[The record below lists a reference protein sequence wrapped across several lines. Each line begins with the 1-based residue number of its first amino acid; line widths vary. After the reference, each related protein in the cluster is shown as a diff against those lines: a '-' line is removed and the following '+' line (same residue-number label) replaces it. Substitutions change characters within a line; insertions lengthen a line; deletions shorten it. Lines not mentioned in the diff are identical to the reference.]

1 MRIDTVSIVVAI
13 GEEVWRW
20 IAKRKRIDVVTC
32 LQEQKEA
39 REEEYSKKN
48 KKKGLPDF
56 NYRAKV
62 FVEDEGEEVTP
73 IKLGDDANF
82 WLSVAA
88 VASADEDEDVE
99 EVLEDNFSEYEM

>member
-48 KKKGLPDF
+48 RKKGLPDF
-56 NYRAKV
+56 NHRAKV

-88 VASADEDEDVE
+88 LASAGEDDVE

>member
-48 KKKGLPDF
+48 RKKGLPDF

-82 WLSVAA
+82 WLCVAA
-88 VASADEDEDVE
+88 LASAGEDDVE
-99 EVLEDNFSEYEM
+99 KILEDNFSEYEM